1 MTTKIIGITENI
13 NRIKEVVRQVAGTG
27 LNILVFEETG
37 VGKEAVVQHIYQK
50 SNRRGKAFLKV
61 NCAALPDK

>member
-1 MTTKIIGITENI
+1 MTIKIICISENI
-13 NRIKEVVRQVAGTG
+13 KRIKEVVRQVAATG
-27 LNILVFEETG
+27 LNILVYGETG

>member
-13 NRIKEVVRQVAGTG
+13 NRIKEAVSQVAGTG
-27 LNILVFEETG
+27 LNILVCGETG
-37 VGKEAVVQHIYQK
+37 VGKEAVVQHLHQK
-50 SNRRGKAFLKV
+50 SNRKEKAFLKV